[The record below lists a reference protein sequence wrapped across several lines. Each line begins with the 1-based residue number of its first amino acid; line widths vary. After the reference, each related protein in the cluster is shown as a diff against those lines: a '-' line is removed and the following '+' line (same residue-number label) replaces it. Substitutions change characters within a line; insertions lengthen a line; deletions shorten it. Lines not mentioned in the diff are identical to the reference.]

1 MTFSDSVLPSFYQT
15 SDRRFGSWSACSSFK
30 ARSHRPN
37 HSSCGFG
44 FSRSPSRQA
53 EGFPSN
59 WHLPTSPLP
68 SIFRHK
74 PHVPFLLHIEYVD
87 PLLFFVSLN
96 TTQATCSFE
105 LYILDFSSTFG
116 RGEILN
122 NSKYHTQDLNAA
134 LPSAGSRTKHSC
146 EAVQEPHPQAPR
158 CNQALVT
165 RLVLV
170 FGANL
175 VVAVSYDFCLPG

>member
-1 MTFSDSVLPSFYQT
+1 MTFSDSVLPSFYHT

-74 PHVPFLLHIEYVD
+74 PHVPFFTTHRLCR
-87 PLLFFVSLN
+87 SL
-96 TTQATCSFE
+96 TQATCSFE
-105 LYILDFSSTFG
+105 LYILDFFSTFG
-116 RGEILN
+116 RGEVLN
-122 NSKYHTQDLNAA
+122 NSKYHTRDLNAA

-158 CNQALVT
+158 CNQTLVT